1 MELSVR
7 DDPAQSRYEVL
18 ADGEVAGFA
27 AYQLHEPRITFTHTE
42 VGEQYGGQGVGSA
55 LASGALDDVRRRGLT
70 VIPLCPFIAGYIKKH
85 VDDYLDLV
93 DERML
98 SSFSS

>member
-7 DDPAQSRYEVL
+7 DNPAENRYEVH
-18 ADGEVAGFA
+18 ADGVLAGFA

-42 VGEQYGGQGVGSA
+42 VGDEFGGHGVGST
-55 LASGALDDVRRRGLT
+55 LARGALDDVRRRGLT
-70 VIPLCPFIAGYIKKH
+70 VIPLCPFIKGYIAKH
-85 VDDYLDLV
+85 LDDYLDLV
-93 DERML
+93 DERLL